1 MEIERTIRLKS
12 SDGEVV
18 ELSRKCCLRSGLLK
32 GIIEDF
38 PDDSEFPLNDV
49 NAMTLLSVKSYLEH
63 YENNEPSV
71 IERPL
76 KSKNFAECVNEW
88 DYEFLGEDTN
98 KILNLIMAANYM
110 DIKPLLE
117 LACAKIG
124 SKIMGITTEAIKK
137 EFDLDGIF
145 TKEEED
151 LILMDKAYL
160 EENL

>member
-1 MEIERTIRLKS
+1 
-12 SDGEVV
+12 
-18 ELSRKCCLRSGLLK
+18 
-32 GIIEDF
+32 
-38 PDDSEFPLNDV
+38 
-49 NAMTLLSVKSYLEH
+49 MTLVSVKSYLEH
-63 YENNEPSV
+63 YENTEPSV

-76 KSKNFAECVNEW
+76 KSKNFAECVNDW

-98 KILNLIMAANYM
+98 KIINLIMAANYM

-124 SKIMGITTEAIKK
+124 SKIMGITTESIKK

-151 LILMDKAYL
+151 LILTDKAYL